1 MDNFTTQ
8 FKNILAKIATEI
20 KSLKTSISS
29 LTTEM
34 GTKYTQ
40 AQTQAEIKAT
50 KLDYDPIEYFNTVY
64 NG

>member
-8 FKNILAKIATEI
+8 FKNILAKIASE
-20 KSLKTSISS
+20 LKAK
-29 LTTEM
+29 M
-34 GTKYTQ
+34 TQ
-40 AQTQAEIKAT
+40 AQVQAEIRAT